1 MSIVVKSERREGL
14 GKNAARPIV
23 FALSNPT
30 SSCEAQPADILAW
43 TEGRAIVA
51 TGSPF
56 EPVEHAGKK
65 HFIGQGN
72 NAFIFPGL
80 GFGAILAQ
88 ATEITDGMVM
98 AASQGLSDYTAERH
112 LSAGLVYPPVAELR
126 EVAVHVAARV
136 IAQAFQDGVA
146 RSAKVAP
153 ENLPSVIS
161 ATESIRPIPDIMLVG
176 PNISG
181 MPGPPFGPS

>member
-1 MSIVVKSERREGL
+1 VIRAV
-14 GKNAARPIV
+14 GKNAPRPIV

-30 SSCEAQPADILAW
+30 SSSEAQPADILAW

-56 EPVEHAGKK
+56 EPVEYGGKK

-88 ATEITDGMVM
+88 TTEITDGMVM
-98 AASQGLSDYTAERH
+98 AASQGLSDYTAEHH
-112 LSAGLVYPPVAELR
+112 LSAGLVYPPVQELR
-126 EVAVHVAARV
+126 EVAAHVAARV

-153 ENLPSVIS
+153 ENALAYVRSKMWQAKYLPVVK
-161 ATESIRPIPDIMLVG
+161 A
-176 PNISG
+176 
-181 MPGPPFGPS
+181 